1 MIWQTKC
8 RGTAAAIWGINQQIT
23 VAVPLPQD
31 GGGNLGHQPK
41 DYGCPAPT
49 PGRRQQSGASTK
61 RLRLPCPYP
70 RTAAAI
76 LGINQQITVAVPL
89 PQDGNQKCG

>member
-41 DYGCPAPT
+41 DYGCRAPT
-49 PGRRQQSGASTK
+49 PGRRRQYLASTK

-70 RTAAAI
+70 RAE
-76 LGINQQITVAVPL
+76 INDSDNGTEGSCCLELI
-89 PQDGNQKCG
+89 